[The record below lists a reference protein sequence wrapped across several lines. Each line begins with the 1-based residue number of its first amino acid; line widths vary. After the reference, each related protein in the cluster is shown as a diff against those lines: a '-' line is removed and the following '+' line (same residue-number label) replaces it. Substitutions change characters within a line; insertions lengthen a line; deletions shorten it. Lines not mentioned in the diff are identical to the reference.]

1 MNKLDLTSY
10 VARYGRRPY
19 WLTLL
24 IALDQLANALLAPA
38 LNAVLRPTAARFGHP
53 DETLSSVLG
62 KNVEAGACVGCR
74 LICRLLHRID
84 PGHCEKSIERDEG
97 VA

>member
-1 MNKLDLTSY
+1 MPSQNVSSLPRK
-10 VARYGRRPY
+10 
-19 WLTLL
+19 
-24 IALDQLANALLAPA
+24 IAQAYF
-38 LNAVLRPTAARFGHP
+38 T
-53 DETLSSVLG
+53 
-62 KNVEAGACVGCR
+62 GAWNCR

>member
-1 MNKLDLTSY
+1 MTYLWN
-10 VARYGRRPY
+10 
-19 WLTLL
+19 LL

-62 KNVEAGACVGCR
+62 KNVEAKRDIRTSR
-74 LICRLLHRID
+74 LHERIQQR
-84 PGHCEKSIERDEG
+84 KSDQE
-97 VA
+97 